1 MSTMSDVEVRRAA
14 TTHTVID
21 SPLGELTVVARAS
34 VLVGL
39 YFPHHWY
46 MPDRST
52 FGDRTDDGFDSVRA
66 ELAQYFAGQRQQFD
80 ISLDSGGDELQQRVW
95 DLVREVPYSRTST
108 YGQLARELGDGT
120 TAQAVGAA
128 VGHNPLCILIP
139 CHRIVGSSGKLTGYA
154 GGLQRKQALLDLEK
168 DAAERPSRLF

>member
-1 MSTMSDVEVRRAA
+1 MFTMNDAEVRRAV

-21 SPLGELTVVARAS
+21 SPLGQLTVVARMT

-46 MPDRST
+46 MPKRST
-52 FGDRTDDGFDSVRA
+52 FGDRTDDGFDGVHT
-66 ELAQYFAGQRQQFD
+66 ELAQYFAGKRQEFD
-80 ISLDSGGDELQQRVW
+80 IPLDPGGDELQQRVW
-95 DLVREVPYSRTST
+95 NLVREVPYGHTST

-120 TAQAVGAA
+120 TAQAVGTA
-128 VGHNPLCILIP
+128 VGRNPLCILIP
-139 CHRIVGSSGKLTGYA
+139 CHRIVGSTGKLTGYA

-168 DAAERPSRLF
+168 DAAEGSSRLF